1 MIVTVDAAGLRL
13 YCPVETVGR
22 LLAGSPT
29 DDDRLVGQD
38 RVRGAL
44 DLGLGIRAEGFNVFV
59 AGEQG
64 SGRLHAVKG
73 FLERQAAGERVPDD
87 WVYVNHFEDPYHPLA
102 LRLPPGRGQGLRK
115 DMRKLVDEAVKSLL
129 KAFESEEYMRR
140 RQSVSEKYEQEQTA
154 LQRGLAERA
163 EREHF
168 LIRQTPWEIF
178 GVPLKNGEPMT
189 DHDFEQLPGEQ
200 QARIR
205 ETQSTFASEIQELL
219 KHTRRIERAAAEEL
233 SRLEM
238 EVAGLAVTGL
248 IAEMEEKY
256 ADLPAVVGYLHAVR
270 QDILE
275 NLSAFL
281 LSRKPVPPG
290 MPSPHGEFA
299 RRYEVNLV
307 VDNARQ
313 KGAPVVIEPHP
324 TYANLVGRVEK
335 ESVMG
340 TLVTDFTMVR
350 KGALH
355 SANGGYLVLRA
366 EELFRN
372 FLSWEAL
379 KRALRNR
386 QLTIEDVADQLGYVT
401 TKSLRPEPMPLD
413 VKVVLVGT
421 PLYYHLL
428 HAYDPDFRA
437 LFKVKADFD
446 PEMERSDDNTAHYL
460 AALRSLAQ
468 REGIRMPD
476 EAALAKLVEQAARM
490 AGDRERLT
498 TRIEGVADILR
509 EAGHYA
515 VREDAPVVGES
526 QVMKA
531 VERRIYRSNLVQE
544 KINVMMRRREI
555 LIDTKG
561 LREGQVNG
569 LSVLDLGDI
578 AFGRPV
584 RITATVNPGK
594 GGVVAI
600 EREAEM
606 SGPLH
611 TKGVLILS
619 GYLAET
625 FFQSGPV
632 SLSARLVFEQSYS
645 EVEGDS
651 ASSTELYALLSNLA
665 RLPVRQGIAVTGS
678 VNQKG
683 DVQAI
688 GGVNEKIEGYF
699 ELCRRIGLD
708 GEQGVIIPAANLRQL
723 MLKEDVVQAVRE
735 GRFRI
740 WAVDTVD
747 DGIEVLTGVRAG
759 SLTEEG
765 TVKQRVAQTLR
776 AYAERMMESG
786 FDDGERKVPGQGSW
800 VSDVV
805 MG

>member
-1 MIVTVDAAGLRL
+1 
-13 YCPVETVGR
+13 
-22 LLAGSPT
+22 
-29 DDDRLVGQD
+29 
-38 RVRGAL
+38 
-44 DLGLGIRAEGFNVFV
+44 
-59 AGEQG
+59 
-64 SGRLHAVKG
+64 
-73 FLERQAAGERVPDD
+73 
-87 WVYVNHFEDPYHPLA
+87 
-102 LRLPPGRGQGLRK
+102 
-115 DMRKLVDEAVKSLL
+115 
-129 KAFESEEYMRR
+129 
-140 RQSVSEKYEQEQTA
+140 
-154 LQRGLAERA
+154 
-163 EREHF
+163 
-168 LIRQTPWEIF
+168 
-178 GVPLKNGEPMT
+178 
-189 DHDFEQLPGEQ
+189 
-200 QARIR
+200 
-205 ETQSTFASEIQELL
+205 
-219 KHTRRIERAAAEEL
+219 
-233 SRLEM
+233 
-238 EVAGLAVTGL
+238 
-248 IAEMEEKY
+248 
-256 ADLPAVVGYLHAVR
+256 
-270 QDILE
+270 
-275 NLSAFL
+275 
-281 LSRKPVPPG
+281 
-290 MPSPHGEFA
+290 
-299 RRYEVNLV
+299 
-307 VDNARQ
+307 
-313 KGAPVVIEPHP
+313 
-324 TYANLVGRVEK
+324 
-335 ESVMG
+335 
-340 TLVTDFTMVR
+340 
-350 KGALH
+350 
-355 SANGGYLVLRA
+355 
-366 EELFRN
+366 
-372 FLSWEAL
+372 
-379 KRALRNR
+379 LRNR
-386 QLTIEDVADQLGYVT
+386 QLTIEDAADQLGYVT
-401 TKSLRPEPMPLD
+401 TKSLRPEPIPLEL
-413 VKVVLVGT
+413 KVVVLGT

-446 PEMERSDDNTAHYL
+446 PEMERSDAHTAHYL
-460 AALRSLAQ
+460 AALRSIAQ
-468 REGIRMPD
+468 REGIREPD
-476 EAALAKLVEQAARM
+476 AAALAKLVEQAARM

-515 VREDAPVVGES
+515 IREDVPVVGEP

-544 KINVMMRRREI
+544 KINEMMRRREI

-561 LREGQVNG
+561 RCEGQVNG

-600 EREAEM
+600 EREAEL

-625 FFQSGPV
+625 FFQAGPV

-665 RLPVRQGIAVTGS
+665 HLPVRQGIAVTGS

-683 DVQAI
+683 AVQAI

-699 ELCRRIGLD
+699 ELCRHIGLD

-765 TVKQRVAQTLR
+765 TVKQRVAKTLQ
-776 AYAERMMESG
+776 AYAERMSESG
-786 FDDGERKVPGQGSW
+786 FDDGERKAAGQGSW

>member
-1 MIVTVDAAGLRL
+1 MIVIVDTAGVRQ
-13 YCPVETVGR
+13 YCPVQTVER

-29 DDDRLVGQD
+29 DDDALMGQA
-38 RVRGAL
+38 RARGAL

-64 SGRLHAVKG
+64 SGKLHAVKT
-73 FLERQAAGERVPDD
+73 FLERQAAGEPVPDD
-87 WVYVNHFEDPYHPLA
+87 WCHVNNFDDPYHPIA
-102 LRLPPGRGQGLRK
+102 LRLPPGRGQVLRK
-115 DMRKLVDEAVKSLL
+115 DMRKLVEEAVRSLV

-140 RQSVSEKYEQEQTA
+140 RQTVSDKYEKEQA
-154 LQRGLAERA
+154 GMHSGLAERA

-178 GVPLKNGEPMT
+178 SIPLKNGEPMT
-189 DHDFEQLPGEQ
+189 DQDFDKLPEAQ
-200 QARIR
+200 QAQIR
-205 ETQSTFASEIQELL
+205 KAQESFTSEIEALL
-219 KHTRRIERAAAEEL
+219 KHTRRIERAAEEEL

-238 EVAGLAVTGL
+238 EVAGLAVTGI
-248 IAEMEEKY
+248 IAEVEEKY
-256 ADLPAVVGYLHAVR
+256 ATLPDIVGYLHRVR

-275 NLSAFL
+275 NLAEFL
-281 LSRKPVPPG
+281 LSRKPQPPG
-290 MPSPHGEFA
+290 LPLQRNEFS
-299 RRYEVNLV
+299 RRYEVNVV

-313 KGAPVVIEPHP
+313 AGAPVVIEHHP
-324 TYANLVGRVEK
+324 TYNNLVGHVEK

-350 KGALH
+350 RGALH
-355 SANGGYLVLRA
+355 VANGGYLILRA

-372 FLSWEAL
+372 YFTWEAL

-386 QLTIEDVADQLGYVT
+386 QVTIEEAADQLGYFS
-401 TKSLRPEPMPLD
+401 TKSLRPEPIPLD

-421 PLYYHLL
+421 PPYYHLL
-428 HAYDPDFRA
+428 HAYDPDFRM

-446 PEMERSDDNTAHYL
+446 PDMARTDANTAHYL
-460 AALRSLAQ
+460 AALRSMAE

-476 EAALAKLVEQAARM
+476 AAALAKLVEQGSRM
-490 AGDRERLT
+490 AIDRDRLT
-498 TRIEGVADILR
+498 TRFEGIADVLR

-515 VREDAPVVGES
+515 SKEDAANVGES
-526 QVMKA
+526 HVLKA
-531 VERRIYRSNLVQE
+531 IERRIYRSNLIQE
-544 KINVMMRRREI
+544 KVNEMVSRREL

-561 LREGQVNG
+561 VRVGQVNG

-594 GGVVAI
+594 SGVVAI
-600 EREAEM
+600 EREAEL
-606 SGPLH
+606 SGPIH

-625 FFQSGPV
+625 FFQSAPV

-678 VNQKG
+678 INQKG

-699 ELCRRIGLD
+699 ELCRLVGLD
-708 GEQGVIIPAANLRQL
+708 GEQGVIIPSANLRQL
-723 MLKEDVVQAVRE
+723 MLKEDVVEAVRE

-765 TVKQRVAQTLR
+765 TVKHLVAKTLE
-776 AYAERMMESG
+776 AYAERMSESG
-786 FDDGERKVPGQGSW
+786 LDNGERKVPGQGSW

>member
-1 MIVTVDAAGLRL
+1 MIAEPLQDGNA
-13 YCPVETVGR
+13 
-22 LLAGSPT
+22 
-29 DDDRLVGQD
+29 LVGQL
-38 RVRGAL
+38 RAGAAL
-44 DLGLGIRAEGFNVFV
+44 DLGLGIRAEGFNVFG

-64 SGRLHAVKG
+64 SGKLHAVKS
-73 FLERQAAGERVPDD
+73 FLEARVGGEPVPDD
-87 WVYVNHFEDPYHPLA
+87 WCHVNNFDDTYHPLT
-102 LRLPPGRGQGLRK
+102 LRMPPGRGQILRK
-115 DMRKLVDEAVKSLL
+115 DMKGLVQEAVRSLV
-129 KAFESEEYMRR
+129 KAFESEEYLRR
-140 RQSVSEKYEQEQTA
+140 RQAVTEKYDREQSA
-154 LQRGLAERA
+154 LNQGIEERA
-163 EREHF
+163 AKEHF

-413 VKVVLVGT
+413 VKVVLVRT

-428 HAYDPDFRA
+428 HAYDPDFRT

-446 PEMERSDDNTAHYL
+446 PAIERNEANTRHYL
-460 AALRSLAQ
+460 ASMRSLAE

-476 EAALAKLVEQAARM
+476 ATAMARM
-490 AGDRERLT
+490 VEEGSRMADDRDRLS
-498 TRIEGVADILR
+498 TRFDGIADLLR

-515 VREDAPVVGES
+515 AREACTAVGEPH
-526 QVMKA
+526 VRKA
-531 VERRIYRSNLVQE
+531 VENRIYRSNLIQE
-544 KINVMMRRREI
+544 KISEMVQKREL

-561 LREGQVNG
+561 TGVGQVNG
-569 LSVLDLGDI
+569 LSVLNIGDI
-578 AFGRPV
+578 SFGRPI

-594 GGVVAI
+594 GGVIAI
-600 EREAEM
+600 EREADL
-606 SGPLH
+606 SGPIH

-632 SLSARLVFEQSYS
+632 SLSARIVFEQSYS

-678 VNQKG
+678 INQKG
-683 DVQAI
+683 AVQAI

-699 ELCRRIGLD
+699 ELCRLTGLD
-708 GEQGVIIPAANLRQL
+708 GEQGVLIPSPNLQHL
-723 MLKEDVVQAVRE
+723 MLKDEVVEAVRT
-735 GRFRI
+735 GRFHI
-740 WAVDTVD
+740 WAVDSVD
-747 DGIEVLTGVRAG
+747 DGIEVLTGIRAG
-759 SLTEEG
+759 SATEEG
-765 TVKQRVAQTLR
+765 TVHERVAKTLEE
-776 AYAERMMESG
+776 YSERMLEADRENG
-786 FDDGERKVPGQGSW
+786 QLKTPGQGHW